1 MPNSISFRPLSRS
14 DFPLLQR
21 WLTESHVVAW
31 WRQSLDLAGVEAKYG
46 PRVDGIEPTQVFVIE
61 YRGRP
66 AGWIQWYR
74 WADYPGHAHQLGAD
88 LGSVGIDL
96 AIGEREMTGKGLGP
110 GTIREFI
117 DQIIFV
123 DPAVSAVITD
133 PEENN
138 LRSLRA
144 FKKAAFTVMKKV
156 KLHGESFQRCVVRL
170 NHAHGINATQGE
182 IQRRS

>member
-1 MPNSISFRPLSRS
+1 
-14 DFPLLQR
+14 
-21 WLTESHVVAW
+21 
-31 WRQSLDLAGVEAKYG
+31 
-46 PRVDGIEPTQVFVIE
+46 
-61 YRGRP
+61 
-66 AGWIQWYR
+66 
-74 WADYPGHAHQLGAD
+74 
-88 LGSVGIDL
+88 
-96 AIGEREMTGKGLGP
+96 MTGKGLGP